1 MRRAIAL
8 IALVAACSP
17 GAAEPPTA
25 EPATTTT
32 TTTTASATSIDDAGE
47 DAALATALCGA
58 LRDHTNAL
66 ARLANSAVAGIGAM
80 EPADR
85 FTALVAGFDDV
96 EVAGQDF
103 RSAIDALDLPDVPEA
118 GDLRAEIGDGAALAV
133 TEVQRVRT
141 DFVALSPL
149 VRDEQVQGRVGQ
161 LFNAV
166 EKMMSVVEPA
176 MAGYPRRELRAAFA
190 AEPTCEHVVQPVGTD
205 D

>member
-8 IALVAACSP
+8 LAVVPAAVACSSS
-17 GAAEPPTA
+17 AADPAPTSPPPSSTA
-25 EPATTTT
+25 APV
-32 TTTTASATSIDDAGE
+32 DDAGQ
-47 DAALATALCGA
+47 DAALAAALCRA
-58 LRDHTNAL
+58 LRNQTNLL

-85 FTALVAGFDDV
+85 FTALVGGFDDV
-96 EVAGQDF
+96 EAAGQDF
-103 RSAIDALDLPDVPEA
+103 RSAIDALDLPPDVPEA

-133 TEVQRVRT
+133 AEVQRVRT
-141 DFVALSPL
+141 AFIALSPL
-149 VRDEQVQGRVGQ
+149 VRDEDVQGRVGQ

-190 AEPTCEHVVQPVGTD
+190 AEPACEHVVQPVGTD